1 MTQFTNVAK
10 RQHRGDFLILYEQGA
25 TVLIRVLLT
34 TPVNI
39 FKP

>member
-10 RQHRGDFLILYEQGA
+10 RQHCGDFLILYELGA

-34 TPVNI
+34 KPVSI

>member
-1 MTQFTNVAK
+1 MTQFTNVAT
-10 RQHRGDFLILYEQGA
+10 RQHGGDFLILYEQGA